1 MKKHFLFFAALMTLL
16 AVSCDKEKEENTP
29 GNPEENIQT
38 SDPFV
43 FGAVDLG
50 LSVKWANANVGA
62 DKAEAYGDYFAWGEI
77 AVKSDYDWTTY
88 LWCNGNYDSLTKY
101 CTDASYGERDGKK
114 VLEPSDDSARKVLGG
129 SWRIPT
135 QDEWTELCEQCSWK
149 YVTQNGVAGW
159 TVTGRSND
167 NSIFIPAA
175 GYYSG
180 TEKLDAGS
188 KGLYWSSSLHT
199 IMPFYAWHLVVGA
212 QPVVEATARN
222 FGMSIRAVTE

>member
-1 MKKHFLFFAALMTLL
+1 MKKYLLLGTALLL
-16 AVSCDKEKEENTP
+16 TALTVSCNKDDNTP
-29 GNPEENIQT
+29 GDPEENIQT
-38 SDPFV
+38 TDPFV

-62 DKAEAYGDYFAWGEI
+62 DKAEACGDYFAWGET
-77 AVKSDYDWTTY
+77 AVKADYEWTTY
-88 LWCNGNYDSLTKY
+88 TLCNGDYDKLTQY

-114 VLEPSDDSARKVLGG
+114 VLEAAHDAASVKLGG
-129 SWRIPT
+129 SWRMPT
-135 QDEWTELCEQCSWK
+135 QDEWTELCEQCTWK
-149 YVTQNGVAGW
+149 HVTQNGAAGW
-159 TVTGRSND
+159 TVTSKSNGK
-167 NSIFIPAA
+167 SIFLPAA

-180 TEKLDAGS
+180 TQKLDAGS